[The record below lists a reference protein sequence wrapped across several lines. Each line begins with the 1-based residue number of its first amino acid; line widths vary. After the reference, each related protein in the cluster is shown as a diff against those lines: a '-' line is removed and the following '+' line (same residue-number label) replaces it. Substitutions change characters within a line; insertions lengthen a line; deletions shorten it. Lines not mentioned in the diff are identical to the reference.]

1 MNTPLKTLL
10 TALIVLI
17 LTGFCF
23 AQTQKSIPDKL
34 HGFWHFDVEEKGYW
48 DGILVGEN
56 YVEFFY
62 QLYSLTDINQTPD
75 GSFQFSLVSEG
86 GEKKEVTI
94 SNIDNNQAL
103 FEFSGDGPKQCTL
116 LDFPTDT
123 KRLTFDELP
132 APLFKKW
139 TTGDG
144 KIAFYLHENNQLRY
158 KNKNWEVIWAGYYL
172 DKEYRMLIKNDDLY
186 KLIYLNNI
194 SEKSLRFVSNL
205 QEELYE
211 PLADNPEIYKILG
224 NWADPYDNK
233 WRFGFFED
241 FVIFDGEVYPC
252 KSFDYKRN
260 KFRFVLEKGNEQ
272 INLQLALSDS
282 SNCKVTLN
290 ESEPITLFKCGKT
303 LPAYTTADTRKFK
316 DTGFSKADT
325 VTIRGY
331 LRHNPF
337 DKPFSV
343 TIHDPIKDDQVEFYG
358 DVDEN
363 GFFTLKFS
371 LLNTTQVFLDWGRMT
386 KMDVVEPGES
396 YFLFY
401 DLNNKQHLIAGDN
414 ERFHNEFASYDVY
427 YSNPRM
433 TREEYERIQ
442 KLPQL
447 EYLEIQKKELKD
459 SYTHLDNFIENN
471 PAVSDRFKYF
481 YKNYYRFQT
490 GGNLMQRFFTLDRR
504 AEEKFPETFL
514 SYVNDTLYQNNPPQ
528 PCTLVR
534 DFFTF
539 TRDRINYEQYKLG
552 RNSWSIKQTDA
563 LYYMDEKG
571 LITLTEEQKI
581 AIPELNKQLDTLI
594 ALSRAKADSLQLAA
608 AFEKYNSVGKPIIEL
623 FEKEPVKSFLA
634 NDWRDIASEM
644 IDSKRYKSMLEIC
657 DQLITDAI
665 IKDVF
670 EAQLFYQYID
680 HQRSALP
687 EYMKTMLNECVTND
701 LLKADINKQDQ
712 YYNDLG
718 KQDILYVES
727 LKNTDHLKDASDA
740 DSLFAALTSPYRGKV
755 IYIDFWGSWC
765 GPCKDQMRYVR
776 EVKEALKDK
785 DVIFMYFANGSPEQA
800 WKNIIKENHLSGEN
814 AVHYR
819 LPEQQQSMLERRL
832 SVNSFPTYIL
842 MDTEGNIVNMKA
854 PRPQQKEQLVKEIS
868 QLL

>member
-1 MNTPLKTLL
+1 MNSLKKLTLIVLLL
-10 TALIVLI
+10 TAHATV
-17 LTGFCF
+17 F

-48 DGILVGEN
+48 DGMLVGEN

-62 QLYSLTDINQTPD
+62 QLYTLTDINQKPD
-75 GSFQFSLVSEG
+75 GSFQINLVSEG

-94 SNIDNNQAL
+94 SNIENKQAR
-103 FEFSGDGPKQCTL
+103 FEFAGDGPKQCTL

-123 KRLTFDELP
+123 RRLTFDELP
-132 APLFKKW
+132 VPLIKKW
-139 TTGDG
+139 TTGNG
-144 KIAFYLHENNQLRY
+144 KIAFHLHDNNQLFY

-194 SEKSLRFVSNL
+194 SENSLRFVSNL
-205 QEELYE
+205 KEELYE

-224 NWADPYDNK
+224 NWADPSKNK

-252 KSFDYKRN
+252 KSFECDRN

-282 SNCKVTLN
+282 SNCKVTIN
-290 ESEPITLFKCGKT
+290 ESAPITLFKCGKI
-303 LPAYTTADTRKFK
+303 LPAYKTADTKKFK

-331 LRHNPF
+331 LRHNSF

-343 TIHDPIKDDQVEFYG
+343 AIHDPIKDDQVEFYG

-363 GFFTLKFS
+363 GFFTLKFP
-371 LLNTTQVFLDWGRMT
+371 LLNTTQVYLDWGRMT

-396 YFLFY
+396 YFLYY
-401 DLNNKQHLIAGDN
+401 DLNNKQHLITGDN
-414 ERFHNEFASYDVY
+414 ERFHNEFAGYDVY
-427 YSNPRM
+427 YPNPGM

-459 SYTHLDNFIENN
+459 SYTHLDNFIETN
-471 PAVSDRFKYF
+471 PTVSDRFKYF

-490 GGNLMQRFFTLDRR
+490 AGNLMQRFFTLDRR
-504 AEEKFPETFL
+504 AEEKFPEMFL
-514 SYVNDTLYQNNPPQ
+514 TYVYDTLYQNNPPQ

-539 TRDRINYEQYKLG
+539 TRDCINYEQYKLG
-552 RNSWSIKQTDA
+552 QNSWSVKQTDA
-563 LYYMDEKG
+563 LYYMEEKG
-571 LITLTEEQKI
+571 LITLSEEQKN
-581 AIPELNKQLDTLI
+581 AIPELNKQMDTLI
-594 ALSRAKADSLQLAA
+594 ALSREKADSVQLAA
-608 AFEKYNSVGKPIIEL
+608 AFEKYNNVGKPIIEL
-623 FEKEPVKSFLA
+623 FEKEPVKSFMS
-634 NDWRDIASEM
+634 NEWRDIASEM
-644 IDSKRYKSMLEIC
+644 IDNKRYKSMFEIY
-657 DQLITDAI
+657 DLLITDAT

-680 HQRSALP
+680 YKKSALP
-687 EYMKTMLNECVTND
+687 GHMRIMLNERINND
-701 LLKADINKQDQ
+701 ALLAEVKNLDQ
-712 YYNDLG
+712 YYTDLS

-785 DVIFMYFANGSPEQA
+785 DVIFMYFANRSPEQV
-800 WKNIIKENHLSGEN
+800 WKNVIKENHLSGEN

-832 SVNSFPTYIL
+832 SVSSFPTYML

-854 PRPQQKEQLVKEIS
+854 PRPEQKEQLVKEIS